1 MKLILI
7 SLLLF
12 VSSASAIVIT
22 LDIAL
27 EMESFDVEYSEIS
40 KTGLI
45 RVVDCSDCTKKIY
58 TFDDNIIIK
67 KQGNIITLEEFMQ
80 DYWNAKYPA
89 LFANKDDLSIM
100 RITY

>member
-12 VSSASAIVIT
+12 VSSASAKIIT

-45 RVVDCSDCTKKIY
+45 RVVDCSVCTQKIY
-58 TFDDNIIIK
+58 TFDDKIIIK

-80 DYWNAKYPA
+80 DYWNAKYPT
-89 LFANKDDLSIM
+89 LFADKDNLSIM
-100 RITY
+100 RLIY